1 MKTIHITAE
10 IKILET
16 LELNNTEQ
24 ELLDESVKASQLAYA
39 PYSNYKVGASLRLSN
54 GKIISG
60 SNQENA
66 SFPVGICAERV
77 ALANHAMQ
85 HPDTTIESV
94 AIYVN
99 NKSSQ
104 PPAAPCG
111 MCRQALYEQEMKQKS
126 PIRLFLKG
134 NGNEIVAVNSIK
146 DILPLGFSGSD
157 L

>member
-1 MKTIHITAE
+1 MNNINISIE
-10 IKILET
+10 IKQLEAN
-16 LELNNTEQ
+16 ELTNAEQ
-24 ELLDESVKASQLAYA
+24 ELVNESVKASQLAYA
-39 PYSNYKVGASLRLSN
+39 PYSNFKVGASLRLSN
-54 GKIISG
+54 GTIISG

-85 HPDTTIESV
+85 YPNTTIESI

-99 NKSSQ
+99 NKPSQ

-111 MCRQALYEQEMKQKS
+111 MCRQALYEQEAKQKT
-126 PIRLFLKG
+126 PIRLLLKG
-134 NGNEIVAVNSIK
+134 NGNEIVAVNSVK
-146 DILPLGFSGSD
+146 DLLPLGFSGSD

>member
-1 MKTIHITAE
+1 MKNINITIE
-10 IKILET
+10 IKQL
-16 LELNNTEQ
+16 LLNELTKTEQ
-24 ELLDESVKASQLAYA
+24 ELIDESVKASQLAYA
-39 PYSNYKVGASLRLSN
+39 PYSKFKVGASLKLSN
-54 GKIISG
+54 GKIVSG

-66 SFPVGICAERV
+66 SFPVGVCAERE

-85 HPDTTIESV
+85 YPGTSINSV

-99 NKSSQ
+99 NKPSQ

-126 PIRLFLKG
+126 PIRILLKG
-134 NGNEIVAVNSIK
+134 NGNEIVAVNSVK
-146 DILPLGFSGSD
+146 DILPLGFSRSD